1 MYIYIPSHIKKLK
14 KKLSSRPY
22 SRKKERKRER
32 EKRIVT
38 ERSIL
43 GRWRRRK
50 ERSDYT
56 VRDHVTNRPG
66 IRKSLG
72 SASLNPREK
81 SNSDSWMV
89 IKRDFDRKDRPL

>member
-1 MYIYIPSHIKKLK
+1 MYIYPLSHKEVEKKVVLPSLFAQEG
-14 KKLSSRPY
+14 
-22 SRKKERKRER
+22 KKERER

>member
-14 KKLSSRPY
+14 KKLSSIRAR
-22 SRKKERKRER
+22 RKERER

-38 ERSIL
+38 ECSIL